1 MKEQRDYQKR
11 AVDEVCLASKE
22 EGIFRTVLVAP
33 TGSGKTVMA
42 MEYVRRARKA
52 GVKDVLFVV
61 HRDELKQQVRAYDK
75 RIIVETIQT
84 LVSRET
90 FPDAQLVIVDE
101 AHHYAAEKWS
111 ELFAAYPSARMLGLT
126 ATPTRADG
134 KPMGSRGLWQRMVVA
149 AQYPDLVKGGH
160 LANCKVVRP
169 DSYLG
174 SNLAEKPVKAYLEHT
189 PGQQGFVY
197 VRYVEDAESLSGDFK
212 IAGVT
217 SEVIHGDLK
226 TDERRARVQRFKDG
240 KTTLLI
246 NVHCLTEG
254 VDVPQAS
261 VCILARGCGHQ
272 STYLQMT
279 GRVLRPHKTKG
290 HATLIDLPGVSH
302 LHGLPLIARDYS
314 LEHGI
319 RQAGDKSISV
329 KDCPA
334 CGRCHMHLA
343 IRTCDCGHRFEVE
356 ERWKPRI
363 FSLELQSCWA
373 GDETPDDAKGR
384 EYARL
389 RKLVKSKGWSIGWVV
404 KKYKELFGSAPNL
417 DDVTQGERAA
427 EYQRLLELAKKKGH
441 RTGWAKW
448 LYRETFGAWPAHES
462 TRTRRT
468 GSD

>member
-1 MKEQRDYQKR
+1 MKELRSYQKR
-11 AVDEVCLASKE
+11 AVDEVCLASKSP
-22 EGIFRTVLVAP
+22 GIHRTILVAP

-42 MEYVRRARKA
+42 MEYIRRARKA
-52 GVKDVLFVV
+52 GVKGVLFVV
-61 HRDELKQQVRAYDK
+61 HRDELKQQVKAYDPD
-75 RIIVETIQT
+75 IIVENIQT

-90 FPDAQLVIVDE
+90 FPDAQLVLVDE
-101 AHHYAAEKWS
+101 AHHYAAKRWAA
-111 ELFAAYPSARMLGLT
+111 LFAAYPNTRMLGLT
-126 ATPTRADG
+126 ATPVRADG
-134 KPMGSRGLWQRMVVA
+134 KPLGSRGMWQRMVVG
-149 AQYPDLVKGGH
+149 AQYPDLVKAGH
-160 LANCKVVRP
+160 LVNCKVVRP

-174 SNLAEKPVKAYLEHT
+174 SNLAEKPVQAYLEHT
-189 PGQQGFVY
+189 PGEQGFVY

-217 SEVIHGDLK
+217 SEVIHGDLAM
-226 TDERRARVQRFKDG
+226 DERRARVQRFKDG
-240 KTTLLI
+240 QTTLLI

-261 VCILARGCGHQ
+261 VCILARGCGHP

-279 GRVLRPHKTKG
+279 GRVLRPHASKS

-334 CGRCHMHLA
+334 CGRAVHPA
-343 IRTCDCGHRFEVE
+343 ILTCDCGHRFEVE

-389 RKLVKSKGWSIGWVV
+389 RKLVKSRGWSIGWVV
-404 KKYKELFGSAPNL
+404 KKYKELFGSAPSL
-417 DDVTQGERAA
+417 ADVTPEERRA
-427 EYQRLLELAKKKGH
+427 EHLRLLELAKKKGH
-441 RTGWAKW
+441 KPGWASW
-448 LYRETFGAWPAHES
+448 LYRETFGVWPAHAS